1 MYAGEVQKHKICPTQ
16 FRGEKGE
23 YQKRLGYRY
32 RAEGRELKGR
42 EFLTMT
48 STRCEMVTTLE
59 DGLSG
64 RPGEREGEKAI

>member
-1 MYAGEVQKHKICPTQ
+1 M
-16 FRGEKGE
+16 RGRYRSIRVAPLGLGKKKGE
-23 YQKRLGYRY
+23 DQKRLGYRY